1 MVLLL
6 TNSAYD
12 TTPEMVM
19 DWLAYYK
26 QKFKR
31 LHAENYPNWNL
42 ENIEKVSTVW
52 FWRWGLEKGLPPT
65 TVLDNVKNT
74 IILNDNIKGENKML
88 SQYFMYLL
96 KSKNWLSHP
105 SLINVN
111 KLIVLDE
118 AKAVGFNIPEYQ
130 IVNSKQRLQDFKKKH
145 GRIITKSLDNTF
157 PLSSAAYLI
166 MFYTKEITNTEAVPT
181 IFPSSFIQKFI
192 PKTLEIRTFY
202 FNKEIFSMAIMT
214 PNSEVDHR
222 KHSKNLRKVPYKL
235 TYEIED
241 KIHLLMKAL
250 NLETGSLDF
259 MLGHDDLIYFL
270 EVNPI
275 GQFSMVSEPCNYFLE
290 KKVALHLKTLHE
302 KKH

>member
-6 TNSAYD
+6 TNSEHD
-12 TTPEMVM
+12 TTPESVM
-19 DWLAYYK
+19 DWLSFYK
-26 QKFKR
+26 QDFKR
-31 LHAENYPNWNL
+31 LHAENYSDWDL
-42 ENIEKVSTVW
+42 KNIEKVSTVW
-52 FWRWGLEKGLPPT
+52 FWRWGMVKGLPQT
-65 TVLDNVKNT
+65 TVVDNEKN
-74 IILNDNIKGENKML
+74 IITLNDNIRGENKML

-105 SLINVN
+105 SSIDVN

-130 IVNSKQRLQDFKKKH
+130 IINSKKQLQKFKKEQ
-145 GRIITKSLDNTF
+145 GRVITKSLDNTF
-157 PLSSAAYLI
+157 PLSSRECFT
-166 MFYTKEITNTEAVPT
+166 MFYTQEVTNIEAIPAA
-181 IFPSSFIQKFI
+181 FPSSFIQKFI
-192 PKTLEIRTFY
+192 PKILEIRTFY

-214 PNSEVDHR
+214 PREEIDHR
-222 KHSKNLRKVPYKL
+222 EHSATLRKVPYKL
-235 TYEIED
+235 PNEVED
-241 KIHLLMKAL
+241 KIHLLMQAL

>member
-6 TNSAYD
+6 TNSQHD
-12 TTPEMVM
+12 TTPESVM
-19 DWLAYYK
+19 DWLSYYK
-26 QKFKR
+26 QDFKR
-31 LHAENYPNWNL
+31 LHAENYSNWDL
-42 ENIEKVSTVW
+42 KNIKKVSTVW
-52 FWRWGLEKGLPPT
+52 FWRWGFVKGLPQA
-65 TVLDNVKNT
+65 TVVDNEKN
-74 IILNDNIKGENKML
+74 IITLNDNIRDENKML

-105 SLINVN
+105 SSIDVN

-118 AKAVGFNIPEYQ
+118 AKAVGFNIPEYK
-130 IVNSKQRLQDFKKKH
+130 IINSKKQLQNFKEEH
-145 GRIITKSLDNTF
+145 GRVITKSLGNTF
-157 PLSSAAYLI
+157 PLSSRECFT
-166 MFYTKEITNTEAVPT
+166 MFYTKEVTNIEAVSST
-181 IFPSSFIQKFI
+181 FPSSFIQKFI

-222 KHSKNLRKVPYKL
+222 KYSKDLRKVPYQL
-235 TYEIED
+235 TKEVED
-241 KIHLLMKAL
+241 KIHLLMETL

-259 MLGHDDLIYFL
+259 MLGQDNLIYFL

-290 KKVALHLKTLHE
+290 KKIALHLKTLHE